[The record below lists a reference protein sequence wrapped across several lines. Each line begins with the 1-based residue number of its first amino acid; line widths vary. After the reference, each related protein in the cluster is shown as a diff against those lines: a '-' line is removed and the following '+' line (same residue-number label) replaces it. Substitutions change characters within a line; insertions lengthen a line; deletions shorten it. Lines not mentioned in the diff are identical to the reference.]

1 MKKTTLKRLFAY
13 PLAQP
18 KPMMTGLVFLL
29 IAAISNAGGPWLIQH
44 FIDEHITKDNYT
56 QQTLVLLASGY
67 IGLLLCSALFQY
79 LQGLQFNIVAT
90 GIIKTIR
97 KQAFHRVIK
106 QPLSAFD
113 YTPTGK
119 LVSRLT
125 NDTESLQQFY
135 ELLIASVVK
144 NLVMILVMLGVML
157 ILSWQLTLVVL
168 VLLPVVVG
176 FMVLF
181 QKLSTHAY
189 RVMRDL
195 LTDINGNMS
204 ESIQGMSVIQLMRQ
218 EKRFNQQFNQLTEQH
233 FNAGRKVIKLNGI
246 LLRPLMDL
254 LAGIALLTLVAIF
267 GFSGTELIGVGV
279 LYAFISYLGRI
290 TEPLIE
296 MTQQLALLQQALVA
310 SERIFEMM
318 DAPEQSYGNDQ
329 QPLKSGSIAIEQLSF
344 SYDGKQQVLKQ
355 IDIDVE
361 HQQFVALVGHTGS
374 GKSTLASLLMGFY
387 PVSQGKLKLDGRPI
401 ASLAKS
407 VLRKDVAM
415 VQQDPH
421 ILPTSVRENIALGRE
436 NIALGREVS
445 DDIIWQSLEQ
455 VGLAEQIKRYPQLLD
470 TQLGQGETNL
480 SAGQKQLLAM
490 ARVLIAKP
498 KILILDEAT
507 ANIDSGTEALIQ
519 RSLNALRHDMTLV
532 VIAHRLS
539 TIMEADKIVVLH
551 HGDLVEMGSHK
562 QLLAQQGLYA
572 QMYQLQQAGQHIKEI
587 EQQEELE
594 QAS

>member
-436 NIALGREVS
+436 VS
-445 DDIIWQSLEQ
+445 DGIIWQSLEQ

-562 QLLAQQGLYA
+562 QLLAQQGRYA

>member
-29 IAAISNAGGPWLIQH
+29 IAAVSNAGGPWLIQH

-97 KQAFHRVIK
+97 KQAFNRVIK

-436 NIALGREVS
+436 VS

-562 QLLAQQGLYA
+562 QLLAQQGRYA

>member
-29 IAAISNAGGPWLIQH
+29 IAAVSNAGGPWLIQH

-407 VLRKDVAM
+407 VLREDVAM

-421 ILPTSVRENIALGRE
+421 ILPTSVRE

-562 QLLAQQGLYA
+562 QLLAQQGRYA